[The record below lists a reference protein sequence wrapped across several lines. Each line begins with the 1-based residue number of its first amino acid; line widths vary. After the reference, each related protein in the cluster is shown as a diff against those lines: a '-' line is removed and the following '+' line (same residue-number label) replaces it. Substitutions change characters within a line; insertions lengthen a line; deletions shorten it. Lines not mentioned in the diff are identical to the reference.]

1 MTRIELKSAAKE
13 QISGKI
19 GILFVMMLIVGVIGG
34 ACAFIPVLGPIG
46 TLIITSAFE
55 ISLCMIYLK
64 LAKNEEISIGD
75 LFNGFNITGKAVWL
89 SIITYIF
96 TFLWSLLFIIPGII
110 KVFSYAMAPY
120 ILADNPELTARE
132 ALNNSKE
139 IMDGHKFDLFV
150 LQLSFFW
157 WYILG
162 AITFGIA
169 YIYVVPYVSATTTN
183 FYNSIK
189 EREE

>member
-89 SIITYIF
+89 SIITYVF

-110 KVFSYAMAPY
+110 KSYSYSMAPY
-120 ILADNPELTARE
+120 ILADNPELTANE
-132 ALNNSKE
+132 ALSKSKE

-189 EREE
+189 DREE

>member
-13 QISGKI
+13 QIKGNI
-19 GILFVMMLIVGVIGG
+19 GVLFVITLIIGAIG
-34 ACAFIPVLGPIG
+34 AACAFIPVIGPIG
-46 TLIITSAFE
+46 ALIITPAFE

-64 LAKNEEISIGD
+64 LTKNEEISVGD
-75 LFNGFNITGKAVWL
+75 TFSGFNITGKAIWL
-89 SIITYIF
+89 MIITQFF
-96 TFLWSLLFIIPGII
+96 TFLWSLLFVIPGII
-110 KVFSYAMAPY
+110 KAYSYSMAPY
-120 ILADNPELTARE
+120 ILADNPELTANE
-132 ALNNSKE
+132 ALSKSKE

-157 WYILG
+157 WYMLS

-169 YIYVVPYVSATTTN
+169 YIYVIPYVSATTAN

-189 EREE
+189 EQ

>member
-75 LFNGFNITGKAVWL
+75 LFNGFNITGRAVWL

-120 ILADNPELTARE
+120 ILADNPELTANE
-132 ALNNSKE
+132 ALTKSKE

-189 EREE
+189 DREE